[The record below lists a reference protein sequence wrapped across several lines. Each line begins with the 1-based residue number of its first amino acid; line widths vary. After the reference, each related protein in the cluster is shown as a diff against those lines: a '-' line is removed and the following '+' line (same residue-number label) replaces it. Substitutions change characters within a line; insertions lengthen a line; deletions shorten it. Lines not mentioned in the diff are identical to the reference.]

1 MEGNHKEGWE
11 QGQRLVPQTA
21 AYMYYGWVL
30 VDLPTVLEWGP
41 ETEVIIPTDLT
52 YWLTLNTHTNRSH
65 GLQKCHIM
73 STGLLHTVGDCIT
86 LFPLTSHTDLTC
98 QHTHQQK
105 PLPIY
110 CYYGYYQLQEVS
122 HIMNIL
128 DIHTEATTFKG
139 THTCNQGDVRTL
151 VSRG

>member
-1 MEGNHKEGWE
+1 MEGNHKEGVGTRPVFGPTNSCIHVLWPS
-11 QGQRLVPQTA
+11 V
-21 AYMYYGWVL
+21 GWSSYSFRV
-30 VDLPTVLEWGP
+30 GP
-41 ETEVIIPTDLT
+41 RTEVIIPTDLT

-73 STGLLHTVGDCIT
+73 STSLLHTVGDCIT
-86 LFPLTSHTDLTC
+86 LFPLTSHVNI
-98 QHTHQQK
+98 HTNRSHYLLLLWI
-105 PLPIY
+105 LPA
-110 CYYGYYQLQEVS
+110 GGAHLQDVS

-128 DIHTEATTFKG
+128 DTHTEATTFKG